1 MPLLSLLATTA
12 SSTPLAV
19 FALHAELALAAAA
32 VLAPLLLLAAPFA
45 QAATLLV
52 ALPALI
58 ARVAL
63 LVALLAESVPAGL
76 LAVAGVLL
84 AELLS

>member
-1 MPLLSLLATTA
+1 
-12 SSTPLAV
+12 
-19 FALHAELALAAAA
+19 
-32 VLAPLLLLAAPFA
+32 
-45 QAATLLV
+45 
-52 ALPALI
+52 
-58 ARVAL
+58 VAL

>member
-1 MPLLSLLATTA
+1 MPLLSLLA
-12 SSTPLAV
+12 
-19 FALHAELALAAAA
+19 
-32 VLAPLLLLAAPFA
+32 LLPLLAAPFA
-45 QAATLLV
+45 QAAALLV

-63 LVALLAESVPAGL
+63 LVALLAESILAGL

-84 AELLS
+84 AELLSSTTPPYSLAPTALGP